1 MSAVVVR
8 TWHGSV
14 PRANGDAFARHLE
27 RTGVMH
33 ARSIAGNRGAFVDR
47 MVQGELEHF
56 FLATHWD
63 SIEAVKAFAG
73 EDFRFAVSYPDD
85 EQFGLVS
92 DPLVLHHEVAEVRR
106 I

>member
-1 MSAVVVR
+1 MIVR

-33 ARSIAGNRGAFVDR
+33 ARSLAGNRGAFVER
-47 MVQGELEHF
+47 RVQDELEHF
-56 FLATHWD
+56 FLATCWE
-63 SIEAVKAFAG
+63 SLEAVKAFAG
-73 EDFRFAVSYPDD
+73 EDFRLAARYPED

-92 DPLVLHHEVAEVRR
+92 DPLVFHHEVAEVRP
-106 I
+106 IAPA

>member
-1 MSAVVVR
+1 MVVR

-14 PRANGDAFARHLE
+14 PRANGAAFARHLE

-33 ARSIAGNRGAFVDR
+33 ARSIAGNRGAFVER

-56 FLATHWD
+56 FLATYWD
-63 SIEAVKAFAG
+63 SMEAVKAFAG
-73 EDFRFAVSYPDD
+73 EDVRLAVTYPED

-92 DPLVLHHEVAEVRR
+92 DPLVLHHEVTEVRP